1 MAKSKGT
8 YKSRKKGTTKA
19 NPERA
24 KELQAQG
31 LKEKEIANA
40 LGMTERTVFRYL
52 GK

>member
-8 YKSRKKGTTKA
+8 YKGRKKGTTKE

-24 KELQAQG
+24 KELKAQG

-40 LGMTERTVFRYL
+40 LGMTERTVFREVN
-52 GK
+52 